1 LIKKHRL
8 KEVSNYKNKIMRKLI
23 FLMLLFFVGGTVM
36 AQREKENVESSTRVF
51 IDKAQFTQINKDWNT
66 VADFNSGIGEYV
78 QFYPIEV
85 IDLKT
90 KEKVKALQLD
100 MYIKKPEIY
109 KTAWVGLDEIDE
121 FIQFIEKNVIPN
133 LDLKFKKKSTEFI
146 FKAKEMT
153 FSYLV
158 DEKRKR
164 ISIWLNNY
172 EREGQL
178 NYSFWTETQVDKI
191 PDLLKVLKMIN

>member
-1 LIKKHRL
+1 MKK
-8 KEVSNYKNKIMRKLI
+8 VIVI
-23 FLMLLFFVGGTVM
+23 AMLFVASISAS
-36 AQREKENVESSTRVF
+36 AQKENVESTTRIF
-51 IDKAQFTQINKDWNT
+51 IEKAQFTQINKDWNT
-66 VADFNSGIGEYV
+66 VAEFSSGIGEFV
-78 QFYPIEV
+78 NFYPIEV

-90 KEKVKALQLD
+90 NVKVNALQLD
-100 MYIKKPEIY
+100 MYVKKPEVN
-109 KTAWVGLDEIDE
+109 KTAWVGLDEVDE

-153 FSYLV
+153 FSYIV

-172 EREGQL
+172 EKEGQA
-178 NYSFWTETQVDKI
+178 NYYFWTETQVDKI
-191 PDLLKVLKMIN
+191 EDLLIVLKKIK

>member
-1 LIKKHRL
+1 MLTKTNFFMKKL
-8 KEVSNYKNKIMRKLI
+8 VLLS
-23 FLMLLFFVGGTVM
+23 FLLLSGTVL
-36 AQREKENVESSTRVF
+36 AQKNKENVESTTRVF

-133 LDLKFKKKSTEFI
+133 LDLKFKKKSTEYI

-172 EREGQL
+172 EKEGQL
-178 NYSFWTETQVDKI
+178 NYSFWTETQVEKI
-191 PDLLKVLKMIN
+191 PDLLKVLKIIN

>member
-1 LIKKHRL
+1 MRNYFLTFFMF
-8 KEVSNYKNKIMRKLI
+8 VSILGI
-23 FLMLLFFVGGTVM
+23 
-36 AQREKENVESSTRVF
+36 AQNEESSTRKF

-66 VADFNSGIGEYV
+66 IANFSSGIGEYV
-78 QFYPIEV
+78 NFYPIEV

-90 KEKVKALQLD
+90 GNKVNALQLD
-100 MYIKKPEIY
+100 MFIKNPDLY

-121 FIQFIEKNVIPN
+121 FVHFIETNVIPN

-153 FSYLV
+153 FSYIV

-164 ISIWLNNY
+164 ISIWINNY
-172 EREGQL
+172 EKEGQL
-178 NYSFWTETQVDKI
+178 NYYFWTETQVNKI
-191 PDLLKVLKMIN
+191 PELLEVLKSIK

>member
-1 LIKKHRL
+1 
-8 KEVSNYKNKIMRKLI
+8 
-23 FLMLLFFVGGTVM
+23 MLLFFVSGTVM

-66 VADFNSGIGEYV
+66 VADFNSGIGEFV

-133 LDLKFKKKSTEFI
+133 LDLKFKKKSTEYI

-172 EREGQL
+172 EKEGQL

>member
-1 LIKKHRL
+1 MK
-8 KEVSNYKNKIMRKLI
+8 KLI
-23 FLMLLFFVGGTVM
+23 LFTFLFMLSGSVV
-36 AQREKENVESSTRVF
+36 AQKNKENVESTTRVF

-133 LDLKFKKKSTEFI
+133 LDLKFKKKSTEYI

-172 EREGQL
+172 EKEGQL
-178 NYSFWTETQVDKI
+178 NYSFWTETQVEKI
-191 PDLLKVLKMIN
+191 PDLLKVLKIIN

>member
-1 LIKKHRL
+1 MKKIIL
-8 KEVSNYKNKIMRKLI
+8 FTAL
-23 FLMLLFFVGGTVM
+23 FLAGFASYG
-36 AQREKENVESSTRVF
+36 QKENIESTTRIF
-51 IDKAQFTQINKDWNT
+51 IDKAQFTQINKDWT
-66 VADFNSGIGEYV
+66 TIAEFSSGIGEYV
-78 QFYPIEV
+78 NFYPIEV

-90 KEKVKALQLD
+90 NAIVNALQLD
-100 MYIKKPEIY
+100 MYVKKPEVN
-109 KTAWVGLDEIDE
+109 KTAWVGLDEVDE

-153 FSYLV
+153 FSYIV

-172 EREGQL
+172 EKEGQA
-178 NYSFWTETQVDKI
+178 NYYFWTETQVDKI
-191 PDLLKVLKMIN
+191 PDLLKVLKKIK

>member
-1 LIKKHRL
+1 MKK
-8 KEVSNYKNKIMRKLI
+8 II
-23 FLMLLFFVGGTVM
+23 FLALVCLSGSFVQ
-36 AQREKENVESSTRVF
+36 AQKVKENVESTTRVF

-66 VADFNSGIGEYV
+66 IADFNSGIGEYV

-90 KEKVKALQLD
+90 KEKVNALQLD
-100 MYIKKPEIY
+100 MFIKKPEIY
-109 KTAWVGLDEIDE
+109 KTAWVGLDEVDE
-121 FIQFIEKNVIPN
+121 FIQFIEINVIPN
-133 LDLKFKKKSTEFI
+133 LDLKFKKKSTEYI

-153 FSYLV
+153 FSYIV

-172 EREGQL
+172 EKEGQT
-178 NYSFWTETQVDKI
+178 NYSFWTETQVDRI
-191 PDLLKVLKMIN
+191 PDLLKVLKKIK